1 MRTIS
6 TFLLL
11 LAWKIAGL
19 LFFRFDVE
27 WVDRGPGDPWTGLR
41 IIAILN
47 HTSLFEGIY
56 LAVVPVR
63 VLWELANHA
72 VVPIASK
79 TMDRRGAGLAF
90 RFAGRRVIS
99 ISRRRDLSWE
109 EVLRHCCGPNAI
121 TVIFPEGRMLR
132 RTGLDSEGKPMTI
145 RGGVAELITV
155 VDAGRMLLA
164 YSGGLH
170 HVAPP
175 GQRIPRIFKRVA
187 LRLEVVEL
195 AEYRT
200 SMGTPAHGTAF
211 RRHVIEDLT
220 WRRNTY
226 SPVTGPTVPQWPDTG
241 RPWHRASSLAD
252 AT

>member
-109 EVLRHCCGPNAI
+109 EVLRHCCGPKAI

-145 RGGVAELITV
+145 RGGVAELITA
-155 VDAGRMLLA
+155 VDSGRMLLA

-195 AEYRT
+195 AAYRT

-226 SPVTGPTVPQWPDTG
+226 SPVTGPTTPQWPDTG
-241 RPWHRASSLAD
+241 RPWFRAPPLAD